1 MDFPIYP
8 KSCSTSSNS
17 SQDFPDHEICAQT
30 TSLLRRTYQGLEP
43 AAKLWG
49 KWSEAGDGDL
59 GVPRCPKC
67 GSFLGLI
74 FRYTITIWL
83 WLTVRQWKITMFN
96 RQNIYFYGPWLP
108 WLCEITRG
116 YPLVIQQFA
125 NWKPWPICRWS
136 MMICR
141 TIKWWFSSS
150 LCSITNSEYQRIMG
164 ISPAIGG
171 MVVYKKS
178 GWDYSWFT
186 CHGSTLYPFTTA
198 SVNSHGYGYLI
209 YPWVSLEKS
218 IYEPEFRPCLHD
230 STWFNQRKK
239 TWGFFQPTQKMV
251 CFTWLKIKRMI

>member
-116 YPLVIQQFA
+116 YYHYIPLIHYIIYHYYCWCVMRYRRLDFYLSLTKIDDWNLWLIMRIVSA
-125 NWKPWPICRWS
+125 HHSRDTCWPSC
-136 MMICR
+136 MMRCDGHN
-141 TIKWWFSSS
+141 F
-150 LCSITNSEYQRIMG
+150 
-164 ISPAIGG
+164 
-171 MVVYKKS
+171 
-178 GWDYSWFT
+178 
-186 CHGSTLYPFTTA
+186 HGS
-198 SVNSHGYGYLI
+198 I
-209 YPWVSLEKS
+209 YPSERQELLFNGGWQAPACQSL
-218 IYEPEFRPCLHD
+218 PEWWIVTRRIICNIPSRHIQTTESPNFKNFP
-230 STWFNQRKK
+230 K
-239 TWGFFQPTQKMV
+239 TLMSG
-251 CFTWLKIKRMI
+251 